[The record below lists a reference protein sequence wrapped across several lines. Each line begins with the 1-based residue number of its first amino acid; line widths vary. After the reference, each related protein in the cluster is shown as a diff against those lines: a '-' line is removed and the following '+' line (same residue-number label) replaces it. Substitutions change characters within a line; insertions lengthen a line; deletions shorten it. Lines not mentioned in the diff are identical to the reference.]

1 MTTKT
6 TDVTTLAKQARSAY
20 RTLST
25 LDTGVKNEALE
36 AVAVELRKRR
46 DEILEANEKDLEYG
60 REEGLSDAL
69 LDRLQLTPD
78 RLDGMADGIRDVI
91 KLDDPVGEVVE
102 SSKRPNGLK
111 VGRQRV
117 PLGVIGMIY
126 ESRPNVTVDATVLC
140 LKSGNSIL
148 LRGGSEAKHTNYLL
162 VDIMQ
167 DALGD
172 HLPEESVQI
181 LRSQDHELVDQ
192 MLSEDDN
199 IDVIIPRGG
208 ETLIERV
215 AEESKIPVIK
225 HYKGICHV
233 YVSASADLD
242 MAMDICLNAKT
253 QRTSVC
259 NAMETLLL
267 SDELPDGFL
276 NDLFSRLE
284 DNGVELRVDGD
295 LFGQSDRFEADFKEA
310 NSEDWDTEYLDS
322 ILSVRR
328 VGSLDQAI
336 EHINEHGNHSDAIVT
351 DRYEESQQFIDRVDS
366 AAVYVNASTR
376 FTDGYEF
383 GLGAE
388 IGISTDRLHCRGP
401 MGLRELT
408 IPKYTVFGDGQVRT

>member
-1 MTTKT
+1 MTTT
-6 TDVTTLAKQARSAY
+6 ATDVTELAEQARDAY

-25 LDTGVKNEALE
+25 LDTNAKNDALKSI
-36 AVAVELRKRR
+36 ADALKNRR
-46 DEILEANEKDLEYG
+46 EDILAANEKDLENG
-60 REEGLSDAL
+60 REAGLTDAL

-78 RLDGMADGIRDVI
+78 RLDGMVDGIHDVI
-91 KLDDPVGEVVE
+91 SLEDPVGEVIE
-102 SSKRPNGLK
+102 STRRPNGLK

-126 ESRPNVTVDATVLC
+126 ESRPNVTVDASVLC

-148 LRGGSEAKHTNYLL
+148 LRGGSEAQHTNYLL

-167 DALGD
+167 NAINR
-172 HLPEESVQI
+172 HLPEASVQI
-181 LRSQDHELVDQ
+181 LRDQSHDLVDE
-192 MLSEDDN
+192 MLSLDDL

-208 ETLIERV
+208 ETLIETV
-215 AEESKIPVIK
+215 ADKSTIPVIK
-225 HYKGICHV
+225 HYKGVCHV
-233 YVSASADLD
+233 YVSDGADRS
-242 MAMDICLNAKT
+242 MAHDICLNAKT

-267 SDELPDGFL
+267 NENIEDDFVETL
-276 NDLFSRLE
+276 LE
-284 DNGVELRVDGD
+284 DLADKGVELRADSKLMDRADALD
-295 LFGQSDRFEADFKEA
+295 LEPADQA
-310 NSEDWDTEYLDS
+310 DWDTEYLDK
-322 ILSVRR
+322 ILSVKT
-328 VGSLDQAI
+328 VGGLDAAI
-336 EHINEHGNHSDAIVT
+336 DHINTHGNHSDAIVT

-408 IPKYTVFGDGQVRT
+408 IPKYTIFGEGQVRT